1 MAKSSKRGGKKAH
14 NKRIKKRNE
23 IFTHIEYLKKKIIE
37 EAKERYLEEKN
48 KPTELKITTDDGHN
62 NS

>member
-1 MAKSSKRGGKKAH
+1 MAKSSKRGGVKAH

-37 EAKERYLEEKN
+37 EAKERYIQEQQN
-48 KPTELKITTDDGHN
+48 KDQIKIQTR
-62 NS
+62 